1 MPRVPSHFVF
11 RPGRPVVAA
20 ATLIRRRGPLVLVE
34 RQCNRNV
41 ETAAELASSR
51 RIRMATGG
59 SRANRLWPLCYSPVV
74 AAEPPDGLILDTSG
88 TCQSTIFFASERSGQ
103 RHATRLRASRDGA
116 VGSVDC
122 LNRAIRRS

>member
-1 MPRVPSHFVF
+1 
-11 RPGRPVVAA
+11 VVAA

-34 RQCNRNV
+34 RQCNQNV

-88 TCQSTIFFASERSGQ
+88 TCQSSRPSSSPLKGVVSATPPVFARLETGRSAPLIASTERSV
-103 RHATRLRASRDGA
+103 A
-116 VGSVDC
+116 VELS
-122 LNRAIRRS
+122 AA